1 MDEHGRPTAI
11 TAGCAGVTSEYNAR
25 GLEITSSFIDTA
37 GRPCRHNDGYAS
49 AAFQHDASGF
59 VERASL
65 RDTRGRPVT
74 GTDGFAGWVVKRN
87 AAGLRLETT
96 FLDEQGRPTIA
107 RRLGTGRRRWVYD
120 GAGRVMARSDHDT
133 IGRPVNNALGYS
145 TIKYVYDE
153 YGQETGREIFDLAGR
168 PLPVVVTVDKVVP
181 GSFAADS
188 GFRPGDVILT
198 YDGEGVRTTHQFS
211 NTLEV
216 FKGNRGREVRV
227 DRGGIIVA
235 LDVSTGRLNG
245 LLLEEAARR

>member
-1 MDEHGRPTAI
+1 M
-11 TAGCAGVTSEYNAR
+11 
-25 GLEITSSFIDTA
+25 
-37 GRPCRHNDGYAS
+37 
-49 AAFQHDASGF
+49 
-59 VERASL
+59 
-65 RDTRGRPVT
+65 
-74 GTDGFAGWVVKRN
+74 
-87 AAGLRLETT
+87 
-96 FLDEQGRPTIA
+96 
-107 RRLGTGRRRWVYD
+107 YD

-235 LDVSTGRLNG
+235 LDVSAGRLNG